1 VTRFVRVADVLGLSE
16 ATLGH
21 PPQVRDLGLVDSAV
35 ARPQAAFAGVDAYP
49 SLHLK
54 AAALLESLAC
64 NHAFVDGNKRAAFA
78 SLLFF
83 YDLNGM
89 RVTLSHDE
97 AFDLVIGV
105 VTHELDIEKVAAL
118 LADHTTPLNGEP

>member
-1 VTRFVRVADVLGLSE
+1 VTQFLRVEDVLDLAE
-16 ATLGH
+16 AVLGG
-21 PPQVRDLGLVDSAV
+21 PPGVRDLGLIDSAV
-35 ARPQAAFAGVDAYP
+35 ARPHAAFAGVEAYP

-54 AAALLESLAC
+54 AAALLESLAG
-64 NHAFVDGNKRAAFA
+64 NHALVDGNKRTAFA

-89 RVTLSHDE
+89 RLTLSHDD

-105 VTHELDIEKVAAL
+105 VTHEIDIERSAKIL
-118 LADHTTPLNGEP
+118 QDHAVER